1 MDDINFEDPRKSSAK
16 QLKQSS
22 EDKRKKG
29 RSFFNYLFDLV
40 VKTLLLFTLIA
51 IDFALFANAG
61 SYNMFAGGFALTTE
75 AGYIFL
81 GILLISFILMLA
93 ASFIHPLE
101 NIVIAMAAAILTLAL
116 INQFAAFD
124 KKSVLTVLLHPI
136 LDDTISNSVY
146 NHSFAIIALVVFVV
160 VWLLLCLLKRQ
171 IYLYLTLAVISVL
184 AWVVGEAYFKTSS
197 QYFRTIAAS
206 PALRSEKYG
215 ENLIFL
221 SFNNLTSPL
230 NLERLSQKAS
240 QYIPIRNS
248 YNNALGFYTQND
260 FTLYVHALVQEPNK
274 PFNNLIGS
282 YNPDMSDLP
291 TEHTSTSV
299 IATNYFDFT
308 ALQQDKLYLRDS
320 SLYNTLK
327 SSGYTINA
335 FQTRDI
341 DICHLNDQVAVA
353 QCKEKINMPVSLNGE
368 HFSTIEK
375 TILLSAQ
382 WIQSTGF
389 VSSVNP
395 ALKLLSYVLPYSE
408 IAPIPFN
415 VSKLYALNSFKVFDQ
430 IVESLDKHS
439 GNQAYFAVI
448 DLPSETYLY
457 NEFCQLKP
465 MKEWQAENPAVVA
478 NNIDIRRNAYAEQV
492 SCVYGLLE
500 KFMRQLD
507 KIGSLDNTTI
517 IIEGLNTPLG
527 LNKVERDYYL
537 DLQDKSQVA
546 LAIRPSAG
554 FKAQI
559 DYSICNV
566 NDILNAH
573 FFTHQVCHNFAPLKT
588 TNNNIKNI
596 IHKVKSETIT
606 DEQLKQATEQF
617 GEWFK
622 AWAANN
628 NFEYTSP
635 KRQTNAQTI
644 QHKAVSDSLNANT
657 EQPIEEQSAPQGEDV
672 IPETL
677 FDATAN
683 GLKQEA
689 ETQKIIEAAKQALA
703 QEKEQQQELDE
714 KAVQDLKP
722 LTAPQASQ
730 QEEPSKKAVAKVAT
744 PKEQEAA
751 AKPIAETITK
761 AKDEEM
767 TATAKTAS
775 VLPKK
780 TTNETAQRA
789 IAQPQTAAKTTKQAA
804 TASTQGQ
811 TKSVQNSKTEP
822 EQTTKTLRDILDAP
836 VAEGQN
842 LSPEE
847 LKKQYRQ
854 NLQKTAQET
863 GESLE
868 IISVKVID
876 NLSQAQ

>member
-1 MDDINFEDPRKSSAK
+1 MT
-16 QLKQSS
+16 
-22 EDKRKKG
+22 G
-29 RSFFNYLFDLV
+29 
-40 VKTLLLFTLIA
+40 
-51 IDFALFANAG
+51 
-61 SYNMFAGGFALTTE
+61 
-75 AGYIFL
+75 
-81 GILLISFILMLA
+81 
-93 ASFIHPLE
+93 
-101 NIVIAMAAAILTLAL
+101 
-116 INQFAAFD
+116 
-124 KKSVLTVLLHPI
+124 
-136 LDDTISNSVY
+136 
-146 NHSFAIIALVVFVV
+146 
-160 VWLLLCLLKRQ
+160 
-171 IYLYLTLAVISVL
+171 
-184 AWVVGEAYFKTSS
+184 
-197 QYFRTIAAS
+197 
-206 PALRSEKYG
+206 
-215 ENLIFL
+215 
-221 SFNNLTSPL
+221 
-230 NLERLSQKAS
+230 
-240 QYIPIRNS
+240 
-248 YNNALGFYTQND
+248 
-260 FTLYVHALVQEPNK
+260 
-274 PFNNLIGS
+274 
-282 YNPDMSDLP
+282 LP
-291 TEHTSTSV
+291 TEYTSTSIV
-299 IATNYFDFT
+299 ATDYFDFT
-308 ALQQDKLYLRDS
+308 ALQQDKLYLHDS

-327 SSGYTINA
+327 SNGYTINA

-341 DICHLNDQVAVA
+341 DICHLNDKVAVA
-353 QCKEKINMPVSLNGE
+353 QCKEKINMPISLNGE

-389 VSSVNP
+389 VSSINP

-415 VSKLYALNSFKVFDQ
+415 VSKLYVLNSFKVFDQ

-465 MKEWQAENPAVVA
+465 MKEWQAENPAIIA

-500 KFMRQLD
+500 KFIKQLD

-596 IHKVKSETIT
+596 IRKVESEKIT
-606 DEQLKQATEQF
+606 DEQLQQATEQF

-628 NFEYTSP
+628 NFEYTSA
-635 KRQTNAQTI
+635 KLHANAQSA
-644 QHKAVSDSLNANT
+644 QNKAVSNSPSTDTPA
-657 EQPIEEQSAPQGEDV
+657 EKPIEEHTAPQGEDV

-703 QEKEQQQELDE
+703 QEKEQQQELAE
-714 KAVQDLKP
+714 KA
-722 LTAPQASQ
+722 AQALNSLPSSQAFQ
-730 QEEPSKKAVAKVAT
+730 QEEQSAPKAAKVAT
-744 PKEQEAA
+744 PKAQKAA
-751 AKPIAETITK
+751 AKPITAKTTAKGKETTVT
-761 AKDEEM
+761 AKT
-767 TATAKTAS
+767 TAQGKETTVTAKTAT
-775 VLPKK
+775 V
-780 TTNETAQRA
+780 
-789 IAQPQTAAKTTKQAA
+789 QPQTTAKTTAATNAKTTKQVAP
-804 TASTQGQ
+804 TPTQVQ
-811 TKSVQNSKTEP
+811 TESAQSSKTAT
-822 EQTTKTLRDILDAP
+822 EQATKTLRDVLDAP
-836 VAEGQN
+836 VAEGQK